1 MTRTLLFV
9 TVLSSALVLNGQA
22 PVAQAKTPAI
32 VGAWVLNKDLS
43 DQPPAPPEGGGDRER
58 GRGRGPGG
66 GPGGGGPGGGGF
78 GGGGGR
84 GGGGGFGGGGG
95 RGGPGGGRGMDREE
109 MERRMNAV
117 RDVVMPAERLTI
129 TSTDSMVIV
138 TTGDGRTTRL
148 ATDNSKIKEIGSG
161 IERKTRWDGEKL
173 VTEISGL
180 GRGKATETYAIDPDT
195 HQLIVTFDMGQDAAR
210 KDDRSGDDRGDRGG
224 FGGPGGRGGP
234 GGPGRMPPVPKKRVY
249 DALPQ

>member
-1 MTRTLLFV
+1 MRTSLLGIVFTV
-9 TVLSSALVLNGQA
+9 TLVPWQPA
-22 PVAQAKTPAI
+22 PSAQARTPAI

-43 DQPPAPPEGGGDRER
+43 DQPPAPPEGGGDREGR
-58 GRGRGPGG
+58 RGRGPGG
-66 GPGGGGPGGGGF
+66 GGPGGGPGGGGF

-84 GGGGGFGGGGG
+84 GGGGFGGGG
-95 RGGPGGGRGMDREE
+95 RGGPGGRGMDREE

-129 TSTDSMVIV
+129 TSTESMVIV

-148 ATDNSKIKEIGSG
+148 APDNSKIKDIGSG

-195 HQLIVTFDMGQDAAR
+195 RQLVVTFDMGQDANR
-210 KDDRSGDDRGDRGG
+210 RDDRGGDDQGDRGG
-224 FGGPGGRGGP
+224 VGGPGGR

-249 DALPQ
+249 DPLPQ